1 MLKIAKWMKTISEKR
16 SFSVSPRIIWE
27 IISDLSRS
35 DWVPG
40 VESISLEDNV
50 RTFKMKGM
58 GRLVEKILK
67 CDHET
72 LELEYSAIET
82 LAPINHHLAKINL
95 LTNDKGLTDFIWTTE
110 IDPEEFA
117 DAIQQG
123 MVSSLD
129 QLELVLS
136 ETV

>member
-1 MLKIAKWMKTISEKR
+1 MKTLEEKR
-16 SFSVSPRIIWE
+16 SFNVPPQVIWN
-27 IISDLSRS
+27 IVSDLSRS
-35 DWVPG
+35 DRVPG
-40 VESISLEDNV
+40 VESITLEDNV
-50 RTFKMKGM
+50 RTFKMQGM

-67 CDHET
+67 CDHDA

-82 LAPINHHLAKINL
+82 LAPINHHLAKIKLVSNE
-95 LTNDKGLTDFIWTTE
+95 NDSTDFIWTTE

-117 DAIQQG
+117 DAILQG

-136 ETV
+136 ETS

>member
-1 MLKIAKWMKTISEKR
+1 MKTIEEKR
-16 SFSVSPRIIWE
+16 SFNFSPKRIWE

-40 VESISLEDNV
+40 VESITLEDNV

-67 CDHET
+67 CDHDA
-72 LELEYSAIET
+72 LELEYSAVET
-82 LAPINHHLAKINL
+82 LAPINHHLAKIKLVSNE
-95 LTNDKGLTDFIWTTE
+95 NDSTDFIWTTE

-117 DAIQQG
+117 DAILQG

-136 ETV
+136 ETS

>member
-1 MLKIAKWMKTISEKR
+1 MKIIEEKR
-16 SFSVSPRIIWE
+16 SFNVSPQMIWN

-40 VESISLEDNV
+40 VESITLEDNV

-58 GRLVEKILK
+58 GRLVEKIVK
-67 CDHET
+67 CDHDA
-72 LELEYSAIET
+72 LELQYSAIET
-82 LAPINHHLAKINL
+82 LAPINHHLAKIKLISNE
-95 LTNDKGLTDFIWTTE
+95 NESTDFIWTTE

-117 DAIQQG
+117 DAIHQG

-136 ETV
+136 ETS

>member
-1 MLKIAKWMKTISEKR
+1 MKIIEEKR
-16 SFSVSPRIIWE
+16 SFNVSPQMIWN

-40 VESISLEDNV
+40 VESITLEDNV
-50 RTFKMKGM
+50 RTFKMQGM
-58 GRLVEKILK
+58 GRLVEKIVK
-67 CDHET
+67 CDHDA

-82 LAPINHHLAKINL
+82 LAPINHHLAKIKLVSNE
-95 LTNDKGLTDFIWTTE
+95 NDSTDFIWTTE

-117 DAIQQG
+117 DAILQG

-136 ETV
+136 ETS

>member
-1 MLKIAKWMKTISEKR
+1 MKTIEEKR
-16 SFSVSPRIIWE
+16 SFNVSPEMIWN

-40 VESISLEDNV
+40 VESITLEDNV

-67 CDHET
+67 WDHDA

-82 LAPINHHLAKINL
+82 LAPINHHLAKIKLVANA
-95 LTNDKGLTDFIWTTE
+95 NESTDFIWTTE

-117 DAIQQG
+117 DAIHQG

-136 ETV
+136 EIS

>member
-1 MLKIAKWMKTISEKR
+1 MKTIEEKR
-16 SFSVSPRIIWE
+16 SFNVSPQMIWN
-27 IISDLSRS
+27 IVSDLSRS

-40 VESISLEDNV
+40 VESITLEDNV

-67 CDHET
+67 SDHDA

-82 LAPINHHLAKINL
+82 LAPINHHLAKIKLVSNKDGS
-95 LTNDKGLTDFIWTTE
+95 TEFIWTTE

-117 DAIQQG
+117 DAILQG

-136 ETV
+136 ETS

>member
-1 MLKIAKWMKTISEKR
+1 MKTIEEKR
-16 SFSVSPRIIWE
+16 LFNVPPQMIWN

-40 VESISLEDNV
+40 VESITLEDNV

-58 GRLVEKILK
+58 GRLVEKIVK
-67 CDHET
+67 CDHDVY
-72 LELEYSAIET
+72 ELEYSAIET
-82 LAPINHHLAKINL
+82 LAPINHHLAKIKLVSNENES
-95 LTNDKGLTDFIWTTE
+95 TNFIWTTE

-117 DAIQQG
+117 DAILQG

-136 ETV
+136 ETT

>member
-1 MLKIAKWMKTISEKR
+1 MKTIEEKR
-16 SFSVSPRIIWE
+16 SFNVSPQTIWN
-27 IISDLSRS
+27 IISVLSRS

-40 VESISLEDNV
+40 VESITLEDNV
-50 RTFKMKGM
+50 RTFKMQGM

-67 CDHET
+67 CDHDA

-82 LAPINHHLAKINL
+82 LAPINHHLAKIKLVSNE
-95 LTNDKGLTDFIWTTE
+95 NDSTDFIWTTE

-117 DAIQQG
+117 DAILQG

-136 ETV
+136 ETS

>member
-1 MLKIAKWMKTISEKR
+1 MKTIEEKR
-16 SFSVSPRIIWE
+16 SFNVSPKMIWK

-40 VESISLEDNV
+40 VESITLEDNV
-50 RTFKMKGM
+50 RTFKMQGM

-67 CDHET
+67 CDHDA

-82 LAPINHHLAKINL
+82 LAPINHHLAKIKLVSNKDGA
-95 LTNDKGLTDFIWTTE
+95 TEFIWTTE

-117 DAIQQG
+117 DAILQG

-136 ETV
+136 ETS

>member
-1 MLKIAKWMKTISEKR
+1 MKIIEEKR
-16 SFSVSPRIIWE
+16 SFNVSPKRIWE

-40 VESISLEDNV
+40 VESITLEDNV

-67 CDHET
+67 CDHDA

-82 LAPINHHLAKINL
+82 LAPINHHLAKIKLVSNKDGS
-95 LTNDKGLTDFIWTTE
+95 TEFIWTTE

-117 DAIQQG
+117 DAILQG

-136 ETV
+136 ETS

>member
-1 MLKIAKWMKTISEKR
+1 MKTIEEKR
-16 SFSVSPRIIWE
+16 SFNVSPEMIWN

-40 VESISLEDNV
+40 VESIALEDNV
-50 RTFKMKGM
+50 RTFKMQGM
-58 GRLVEKILK
+58 GRLVEKIIK
-67 CDHET
+67 CDHDA

-82 LAPINHHLAKINL
+82 LAPINHHLAKIKLVSNE
-95 LTNDKGLTDFIWTTE
+95 NDSTDFIWTTE

-117 DAIQQG
+117 DAILQG

-136 ETV
+136 ETS

>member
-1 MLKIAKWMKTISEKR
+1 MKTIEEKR
-16 SFSVSPRIIWE
+16 SFNVSPQMIWN

-40 VESISLEDNV
+40 VESITLEDNV

-58 GRLVEKILK
+58 GRLVEKILR
-67 CDHET
+67 CDHDA

-82 LAPINHHLAKINL
+82 LAPINHHLAKIKL
-95 LTNDKGLTDFIWTTE
+95 VSNDDEATDFIWTTE

-117 DAIQQG
+117 DAILQG

-129 QLELVLS
+129 QLELVLL
-136 ETV
+136 ETS

>member
-1 MLKIAKWMKTISEKR
+1 MKTIEEKR
-16 SFSVSPRIIWE
+16 SFNVSPKRIWE

-40 VESISLEDNV
+40 VESITLEDNV
-50 RTFKMKGM
+50 RTFKMQGM
-58 GRLVEKILK
+58 GRLVEKITK
-67 CDHET
+67 CDHDA

-82 LAPINHHLAKINL
+82 LAPINHHLAKIKLVSNE
-95 LTNDKGLTDFIWTTE
+95 NESTDFIWTTE

-117 DAIQQG
+117 DAILQG

-136 ETV
+136 ETS

>member
-1 MLKIAKWMKTISEKR
+1 MKTIEEKR
-16 SFSVSPRIIWE
+16 SFNVSPQMIWN

-40 VESISLEDNV
+40 VEGITLEDNV

-58 GRLVEKILK
+58 GRLVEKIVK
-67 CDHET
+67 CDHDVY
-72 LELEYSAIET
+72 ELEYSAIET
-82 LAPINHHLAKINL
+82 LAPINHHLAKIKLVSNENES
-95 LTNDKGLTDFIWTTE
+95 TNFIWTTE

-117 DAIQQG
+117 DAILQG

-136 ETV
+136 ETT

>member
-1 MLKIAKWMKTISEKR
+1 MKTIEEKR
-16 SFSVSPRIIWE
+16 LFNVSPQMIWN

-40 VESISLEDNV
+40 VESITLEDNV

-58 GRLVEKILK
+58 GRFVEKILK
-67 CDHET
+67 CDHDA

-82 LAPINHHLAKINL
+82 LAPINHHLAKIKLVSNE
-95 LTNDKGLTDFIWTTE
+95 NDSTDFIWTTE

-117 DAIQQG
+117 DAIFQG

-136 ETV
+136 EIS

>member
-1 MLKIAKWMKTISEKR
+1 MKTIEEKR
-16 SFSVSPRIIWE
+16 LFNVSPQIIWN

-40 VESISLEDNV
+40 VESITLEDNV

-67 CDHET
+67 CDHDA

-82 LAPINHHLAKINL
+82 LAPINHHLAKIKLVSNKDGS
-95 LTNDKGLTDFIWTTE
+95 TEFIWTTE

-117 DAIQQG
+117 DAILQG

-136 ETV
+136 ETS

>member
-1 MLKIAKWMKTISEKR
+1 MKTIEEKR
-16 SFSVSPRIIWE
+16 SFNVSPEMIWN

-40 VESISLEDNV
+40 VESITLEDNV

-58 GRLVEKILK
+58 GRLVEKIVK
-67 CDHET
+67 CDHDA
-72 LELEYSAIET
+72 LELQYSAIET
-82 LAPINHHLAKINL
+82 LAPINHHLAKIKLVSKENES
-95 LTNDKGLTDFIWTTE
+95 TDFIWTTE

-117 DAIQQG
+117 DAIHQG

-136 ETV
+136 ETS

>member
-1 MLKIAKWMKTISEKR
+1 MKTIEEKR
-16 SFSVSPRIIWE
+16 SFNVSPQMIWN
-27 IISDLSRS
+27 IVSDLSRS

-40 VESISLEDNV
+40 VESITLEDNV

-58 GRLVEKILK
+58 GRLVERILK
-67 CDHET
+67 CDHEA

-82 LAPINHHLAKINL
+82 LAPINHHLAKIKLVSNESVS
-95 LTNDKGLTDFIWTTE
+95 TDFIWTTE

-117 DAIQQG
+117 DAILQG

-136 ETV
+136 ETS

>member
-1 MLKIAKWMKTISEKR
+1 MKTIEEKR
-16 SFSVSPRIIWE
+16 SFNFSPKRIWE

-40 VESISLEDNV
+40 VESITLEDNV

-67 CDHET
+67 CDHDA

-82 LAPINHHLAKINL
+82 LAPINHHLAKIKLVSNE
-95 LTNDKGLTDFIWTTE
+95 NESTDFIWTTE

-117 DAIQQG
+117 DAILQG

-136 ETV
+136 ETS

>member
-1 MLKIAKWMKTISEKR
+1 MKTIEEKR
-16 SFSVSPRIIWE
+16 SFNVSPQMIWN

-40 VESISLEDNV
+40 VESITLEDNV

-67 CDHET
+67 CDHDA

-82 LAPINHHLAKINL
+82 LAPINHHLAKIKL
-95 LTNDKGLTDFIWTTE
+95 ISDESESTEFIWTTE

-117 DAIQQG
+117 DAILQG

-129 QLELVLS
+129 QLESLLS
-136 ETV
+136 ETS

>member
-1 MLKIAKWMKTISEKR
+1 MKIIEEKR
-16 SFSVSPRIIWE
+16 TFNVSSKIIWS

-40 VESISLEDNV
+40 VESIALEDNV

-67 CDHET
+67 CDHDL

-82 LAPINHHLAKINL
+82 LAPINHHLAKIRLEAKENES
-95 LTNDKGLTDFIWTTE
+95 TDFIWTTE

-117 DAIQQG
+117 EAIHQG
-123 MVSSLD
+123 MTLSLD
-129 QLELVLS
+129 QLQIVLS
-136 ETV
+136 EKS

>member
-1 MLKIAKWMKTISEKR
+1 MKTIEEKR
-16 SFSVSPRIIWE
+16 SFNVPPQMIWN

-40 VESISLEDNV
+40 VESITLEDSV

-67 CDHET
+67 CNHDAY
-72 LELEYSAIET
+72 ELEYSAIET
-82 LAPINHHLAKINL
+82 LAPINHHLAKIKLVSNENES
-95 LTNDKGLTDFIWTTE
+95 TNFIWTTE

-117 DAIQQG
+117 DAILQG

-136 ETV
+136 ETT

>member
-1 MLKIAKWMKTISEKR
+1 MQIIEEKR
-16 SFSVSPRIIWE
+16 SFNVSPQMIWN

-40 VESISLEDNV
+40 VESITLEDNV

-58 GRLVEKILK
+58 GRLVEKVVK
-67 CDHET
+67 CDHDE
-72 LELEYSAIET
+72 LELQYSAIET
-82 LAPINHHLAKINL
+82 LAPINHHLAKIKLVSIENES
-95 LTNDKGLTDFIWTTE
+95 TDFIWTTE

-117 DAIQQG
+117 DAIHQG

-136 ETV
+136 ETS

>member
-1 MLKIAKWMKTISEKR
+1 MKFIEEKR
-16 SFSVSPRIIWE
+16 SFNVSPQMIWN

-40 VESISLEDNV
+40 VESITLEDNV

-58 GRLVEKILK
+58 GRLVEKIIK
-67 CDHET
+67 CDHDV
-72 LELEYSAIET
+72 LELQYSAIET
-82 LAPINHHLAKINL
+82 LAPINHHLAKIKLVSNE
-95 LTNDKGLTDFIWTTE
+95 NESTDFIWTTE

-117 DAIQQG
+117 DAIHQG
-123 MVSSLD
+123 MISSLD

-136 ETV
+136 ETS

>member
-1 MLKIAKWMKTISEKR
+1 MKTIEEKR
-16 SFSVSPRIIWE
+16 LFNVSPQIIWN

-40 VESISLEDNV
+40 VESITLEDNV

-67 CDHET
+67 CDHDA
-72 LELEYSAIET
+72 LELEYSAVET
-82 LAPINHHLAKINL
+82 LAPINHHLAKIKLVSNENE
-95 LTNDKGLTDFIWTTE
+95 TTDFIWTTE

-117 DAIQQG
+117 DAIFQG

-136 ETV
+136 ETS

>member
-1 MLKIAKWMKTISEKR
+1 MKTIEEKR
-16 SFSVSPRIIWE
+16 SFNVSPKRIWE

-40 VESISLEDNV
+40 VESITLEDNV

-67 CDHET
+67 CDHDA

-82 LAPINHHLAKINL
+82 LAPINHHLAKIKLVSNE
-95 LTNDKGLTDFIWTTE
+95 NDSTDFIWTTE

-117 DAIQQG
+117 DAILQG

-129 QLELVLS
+129 QLKLVLS
-136 ETV
+136 ETS

>member
-1 MLKIAKWMKTISEKR
+1 MKIIEEKR
-16 SFSVSPRIIWE
+16 TFNVSSKMIWS

-40 VESISLEDNV
+40 VESIALGDNV

-67 CDHET
+67 CDHDL

-82 LAPINHHLAKINL
+82 LAPINHHLAKIRLEAKENES
-95 LTNDKGLTDFIWTTE
+95 TDFIWTTE

-117 DAIQQG
+117 EAIHQG
-123 MVSSLD
+123 MTLSLD
-129 QLELVLS
+129 QLQIVLS
-136 ETV
+136 EKS

>member
-1 MLKIAKWMKTISEKR
+1 MKTIQEKR
-16 SFSVSPRIIWE
+16 SFKVSPKIIWE

-40 VESISLEDNV
+40 VESITLEDNV
-50 RTFKMKGM
+50 RTFKMQGM
-58 GRLVEKILK
+58 GRLVEKIIK
-67 CDHET
+67 CDHDA

-82 LAPINHHLAKINL
+82 LAPINHHLAKIKLVSNE
-95 LTNDKGLTDFIWTTE
+95 NDSTDFIWTTE

-117 DAIQQG
+117 DAILQG

-136 ETV
+136 ETS

>member
-1 MLKIAKWMKTISEKR
+1 MKTIEEKR
-16 SFSVSPRIIWE
+16 SFKVSPKLIWE

-40 VESISLEDNV
+40 VESITLEDNV
-50 RTFKMKGM
+50 RTFKMQGM

-67 CDHET
+67 CDHDA

-82 LAPINHHLAKINL
+82 LAPINHHLAKIKLVSNE
-95 LTNDKGLTDFIWTTE
+95 NDSTDFIWTTE

-117 DAIQQG
+117 DAILQG

-136 ETV
+136 ETS

>member
-1 MLKIAKWMKTISEKR
+1 MKTIEEKR
-16 SFSVSPRIIWE
+16 SFNVSPEMIWN

-40 VESISLEDNV
+40 VESITLEDNV

-58 GRLVEKILK
+58 GRLVEKIVK
-67 CDHET
+67 CDHDA
-72 LELEYSAIET
+72 LELQYSAIET
-82 LAPINHHLAKINL
+82 LAPINHHLAKIKLVSNE
-95 LTNDKGLTDFIWTTE
+95 NESTDFIWTTE

-117 DAIQQG
+117 DAIHQG
-123 MVSSLD
+123 MVSSLE

-136 ETV
+136 ETS

>member
-1 MLKIAKWMKTISEKR
+1 MNEVENNKDSSIKDFFIDN
-16 SFSVSPRIIWE
+16 SF
-27 IISDLSRS
+27 
-35 DWVPG
+35 
-40 VESISLEDNV
+40 
-50 RTFKMKGM
+50 
-58 GRLVEKILK
+58 EKIIK
-67 CDHET
+67 CDHDL

-95 LTNDKGLTDFIWTTE
+95 ISHDNKSTDFIWTTE

-117 DAIQQG
+117 DAIHQG

-136 ETV
+136 ETD

>member
-1 MLKIAKWMKTISEKR
+1 MKTIEEKR
-16 SFSVSPRIIWE
+16 SFNVPPQMIWN

-40 VESISLEDNV
+40 VESITLEDSV

-67 CDHET
+67 CDHDA

-95 LTNDKGLTDFIWTTE
+95 IPIENESTEFTWTTE

-117 DAIQQG
+117 DAILQG
-123 MVSSLD
+123 MTSSLD

-136 ETV
+136 ETT

>member
-1 MLKIAKWMKTISEKR
+1 MKTIEEKR
-16 SFSVSPRIIWE
+16 SFNVSPKMIWK

-40 VESISLEDNV
+40 VESITLEDNV
-50 RTFKMKGM
+50 RTFKMQGM

-67 CDHET
+67 CDHDT

-82 LAPINHHLAKINL
+82 LAPINHHLAKIKLVSNE
-95 LTNDKGLTDFIWTTE
+95 NDSTDFIWTTE

-117 DAIQQG
+117 DAILQG

-136 ETV
+136 ETS

>member
-1 MLKIAKWMKTISEKR
+1 MKTIKETR
-16 SFSVSPRIIWE
+16 SFNAPSKVIWN
-27 IISDLSRS
+27 IVSDLSRS

-58 GRLVEKILK
+58 GRLVEKIIK
-67 CDHET
+67 CDNDL

-95 LTNDKGLTDFIWTTE
+95 LSKDDQSTEFIWTTE
-110 IDPEEFA
+110 IDPDEFA

-129 QLELVLS
+129 QLELVLR
-136 ETV
+136 ETT

>member
-1 MLKIAKWMKTISEKR
+1 MKTIEEKR
-16 SFSVSPRIIWE
+16 SFNVSPQMIWN

-40 VESISLEDNV
+40 VESITLEDNV

-58 GRLVEKILK
+58 GRLVEKIVK
-67 CDHET
+67 CDHDA
-72 LELEYSAIET
+72 LELQYSAIET
-82 LAPINHHLAKINL
+82 LAPINHHLAKIKL
-95 LTNDKGLTDFIWTTE
+95 VSNDNESTDFIWTTE

-117 DAIQQG
+117 DAILQG

-136 ETV
+136 ETS

>member
-1 MLKIAKWMKTISEKR
+1 MKTIEEKR
-16 SFSVSPRIIWE
+16 SFNVLPEMIWN

-40 VESISLEDNV
+40 VESITLEDNV

-67 CDHET
+67 CDHDA
-72 LELEYSAIET
+72 LELEYSAVET
-82 LAPINHHLAKINL
+82 LAPINHHLAKIKLVSNK
-95 LTNDKGLTDFIWTTE
+95 NESTDFIWTTE

-117 DAIQQG
+117 DAIFQG

-136 ETV
+136 EIS